1 VADPKKKV
9 PAMEEPIRLA
19 EDATPEEV
27 ARAILQTP
35 PKKKWRY
42 VKGQEKSEEE

>member
-1 VADPKKKV
+1 MADAKKKV

-19 EDATPEEV
+19 EGATPEEV
-27 ARAILQTP
+27 ARALVQTP

-42 VKGQEKSEEE
+42 VEDQEKSEEE

>member
-1 VADPKKKV
+1 MADPKKKV
-9 PAMEEPIRLA
+9 PAMEKPIRLA
-19 EDATPEEV
+19 KGATPGEV

-42 VKGQEKSEEE
+42 TEGQEKSEEE

>member
-1 VADPKKKV
+1 MADPKKKV

-19 EDATPEEV
+19 EGATPEEV

-42 VKGQEKSEEE
+42 MKGQEKSEE